1 MKHKSRFAPLALAMG
16 GTMALVGGVAD
27 AGSKWNGNGSVQVT
41 VNADGSGIA
50 SGYLGAIYNNTA
62 TTVEY
67 IGCQKGSDNRIL
79 CLARVEGAATN
90 VNCSARS
97 AYLAQAISSLS
108 GDARLIFTWNA
119 SGTCTGISVGHS
131 SEYQDKQ

>member
-1 MKHKSRFAPLALAMG
+1 MKQAATLTRWAWALGA
-16 GTMALVGGVAD
+16 ACLVSGVAS
-27 AGSKWNGNGSVQVT
+27 AGSKWSGPHQVQAT

-50 SGYLGAIYNNTA
+50 SGYLGAIYNDPSSTM
-62 TTVEY
+62 EY
-67 IGCQKGSDNRIL
+67 IGCQKGSDDL
-79 CLARVEGAATN
+79 VFCHARVEGAATN

-97 AYLAQAISSLS
+97 SYLAQAVASIS
-108 GDARLIFTWNA
+108 GDARVIFTWNS